1 MTRHLTLVRGV
12 APAPVPAEA
21 RALETAATLL
31 ERRAALRHR
40 VEISDDLA
48 RDIARSLRELALL
61 KRRPAHG

>member
-1 MTRHLTLVRGV
+1 MTRHLTLVRC
-12 APAPVPAEA
+12 ATPAPTEP

-48 RDIARSLRELALL
+48 RELARSLRELAGL